1 MVRLSDQA
9 DPGGYLIADAV
20 RIELVGDVGESG
32 PTAQVVAGATVIA
45 DGTGVVDL
53 GRTNPGVE
61 LSQTFTVRNL
71 GTSDLTLGA
80 ISIPEGFSLSSGLG
94 TTALAPG
101 ESTTFTVQL
110 DAGAV
115 GSYSGIVSI
124 ATNDSLHNPFDFT
137 VSGTVSEVQT
147 LDDGETGF
155 ASSAG
160 WQSYAGAGYESD
172 MHFKQSGSGS
182 EAATW
187 TFTGLAPGQYRV
199 WTTWVPFSNRVTNA
213 PYTIL
218 DGSMALQTVTVNQQ
232 LSPSGLLDQG
242 TSWQQLGGDY
252 TISGGTLVVRLSDQ
266 ADPGGYL
273 IADAVRIERV
283 GGVVVAND
291 SGTGFDSSPGWQSY
305 AGAGYLTDMHFK
317 QSGSGSE
324 TATWSFTGLAPGQYR
339 VWTTWVPI
347 SNRVT
352 NAPYTILDGST
363 ALQTVTVNQQL
374 TPSGLLDQG
383 TSWQQLGGDYTITGS
398 TLVVRLSDQAD
409 PGGYLIADAVRI
421 EQVGGASM
429 SRPIAQLLAGST
441 VIADG
446 TGVMDFRAHRSRRT
460 FVADF
465 HDA

>member
-1 MVRLSDQA
+1 M
-9 DPGGYLIADAV
+9 
-20 RIELVGDVGESG
+20 
-32 PTAQVVAGATVIA
+32 
-45 DGTGVVDL
+45 
-53 GRTNPGVE
+53 
-61 LSQTFTVRNL
+61 
-71 GTSDLTLGA
+71 
-80 ISIPEGFSLSSGLG
+80 
-94 TTALAPG
+94 
-101 ESTTFTVQL
+101 
-110 DAGAV
+110 
-115 GSYSGIVSI
+115 
-124 ATNDSLHNPFDFT
+124 
-137 VSGTVSEVQT
+137 
-147 LDDGETGF
+147 
-155 ASSAG
+155 
-160 WQSYAGAGYESD
+160 
-172 MHFKQSGSGS
+172 
-182 EAATW
+182 
-187 TFTGLAPGQYRV
+187 
-199 WTTWVPFSNRVTNA
+199 
-213 PYTIL
+213 
-218 DGSMALQTVTVNQQ
+218 LQTVTVNQQ

-339 VWTTWVPI
+339 VWTTWVPF

-352 NAPYTILDGST
+352 NAPYTILDGSM

-446 TGVMDFRAHRSRRT
+446 TGVMDFGRT
-460 FVADF
+460 DPGVPLSQTFTMRNTGTSDLTLGTISLPAGFSLLSGYGATTLAPGATTTFSVQLDTSAAGSYAGTVSLATNDPLQDPF
-465 HDA
+465 TFSVSGTVSEVQTLDDGEAGFASSARLAVLRWGRLPDRHALQAVWERVGNGDVELHGPGSGTVPGLDDLGALSPTG